1 MANLPSVEDLLAAGS
16 HFGHQTQRWNPKMKP
31 YILAEK
37 NGIYVLNLSKT
48 RDLLEEAAKA
58 AAKISESG
66 KTVLFV
72 GTKPTARQCV
82 LDAAAACNQF
92 SVTNRWLGGML
103 TNFQTVRKSIKK
115 IDKIDAMEQDGTF
128 QALSKKEVLDKNRE
142 REKLLSVFGGIR
154 EMVNLPGLLVVTDL
168 AHEKIAV
175 AEARRLHIPIIGIC
189 DTNVDPTLVD
199 YPVPANDDAVKSIKL
214 IVDYIAANVRSSTTA
229 RTSNMQITAS
239 LVNEL
244 RQKTGVG
251 MMQCKKALTETD
263 GDMDK
268 AVELLRKQG
277 AAVAAKRADKAAKE
291 GRIYLVETADKA
303 AAFELSCETEPV
315 SNNED
320 FVALANLAVKAVET
334 QAISSVEDLK
344 NAVVDGVKINDRLQ
358 DVLVKIQENIDFR
371 KFGELKKVPNSVF
384 GVYSHMK
391 GKIGVITELAF
402 EGSADEAALK
412 AAAKDIAMQA
422 AAFAP
427 VALND
432 ASVPAETIEKEKEI
446 AKAQIEAS
454 GKQTKPEFMQRQIDG
469 RVAKVLK
476 EIVLED
482 QEFFM
487 SEKNRSASRTT
498 SRKSLPSSSVFPA

>member
-1 MANLPSVEDLLAAGS
+1 
-16 HFGHQTQRWNPKMKP
+16 
-31 YILAEK
+31 
-37 NGIYVLNLSKT
+37 
-48 RDLLEEAAKA
+48 
-58 AAKISESG
+58 
-66 KTVLFV
+66 
-72 GTKPTARQCV
+72 
-82 LDAAAACNQF
+82 
-92 SVTNRWLGGML
+92 
-103 TNFQTVRKSIKK
+103 
-115 IDKIDAMEQDGTF
+115 
-128 QALSKKEVLDKNRE
+128 
-142 REKLLSVFGGIR
+142 
-154 EMVNLPGLLVVTDL
+154 
-168 AHEKIAV
+168 
-175 AEARRLHIPIIGIC
+175 
-189 DTNVDPTLVD
+189 
-199 YPVPANDDAVKSIKL
+199 
-214 IVDYIAANVRSSTTA
+214 
-229 RTSNMQITAS
+229 MQITAS

-251 MMQCKKALTETD
+251 MMQCKKALVETD

-268 AVELLRKQG
+268 AVELLRKHG

-291 GRIYLVETADKA
+291 GRVYLIETADKA
-303 AAFELSCETEPV
+303 AAFELTCETEPV
-315 SNNED
+315 SNNDD
-320 FVALANLAVKAVET
+320 FVALAAMATKAIET
-334 QAISSVEDLK
+334 QDIASVEDLK

-371 KFGELKKVPNSVF
+371 KFAVIKKVPNSVF

-402 EGSADEAALK
+402 EGTASDEAALK
-412 AAAKDIAMQA
+412 QAAKDIAMQA

-432 ASVPAETIEKEKEI
+432 AAVPAETIEKEKEI

-487 SEKNRSASRTT
+487 SEKNPKKLSVKDYLQEVVAKQLGLT
-498 SRKSLPSSSVFPA
+498 SLKVVNFIRFERGN

>member
-1 MANLPSVEDLLAAGS
+1 MA
-16 HFGHQTQRWNPKMKP
+16 T
-31 YILAEK
+31 
-37 NGIYVLNLSKT
+37 
-48 RDLLEEAAKA
+48 
-58 AAKISESG
+58 
-66 KTVLFV
+66 
-72 GTKPTARQCV
+72 
-82 LDAAAACNQF
+82 
-92 SVTNRWLGGML
+92 
-103 TNFQTVRKSIKK
+103 
-115 IDKIDAMEQDGTF
+115 
-128 QALSKKEVLDKNRE
+128 
-142 REKLLSVFGGIR
+142 
-154 EMVNLPGLLVVTDL
+154 
-168 AHEKIAV
+168 
-175 AEARRLHIPIIGIC
+175 
-189 DTNVDPTLVD
+189 
-199 YPVPANDDAVKSIKL
+199 
-214 IVDYIAANVRSSTTA
+214 
-229 RTSNMQITAS
+229 ITAS

-263 GDMDK
+263 GDLDK

-291 GRIYLVETADKA
+291 GRIYLIETADKA

-315 SNNED
+315 SNNDD
-320 FVALANLAVKAVET
+320 FVALANMAVKAVES
-334 QAISSVEDLK
+334 QAIASVEDLK
-344 NAVVDGVKINDRLQ
+344 NAVVDGKKVNDILQ

-371 KFGELKKVPNSVF
+371 KFAELKKSANSVF

-391 GKIGVITELAF
+391 GKIGVITELAY

-432 ASVPAETIEKEKEI
+432 AAVPAETIEKEREI
-446 AKAQIEAS
+446 ARAQIEAQAQAT
-454 GKQTKPEFMQRQIDG
+454 GKQTKPEFVERQLEG

-487 SEKNRSASRTT
+487 SEKNPKKLNVKDYLQEVVAKQLGLS
-498 SRKSLPSSSVFPA
+498 SLKVVNFIRFERGN

>member
-1 MANLPSVEDLLAAGS
+1 
-16 HFGHQTQRWNPKMKP
+16 
-31 YILAEK
+31 
-37 NGIYVLNLSKT
+37 
-48 RDLLEEAAKA
+48 
-58 AAKISESG
+58 
-66 KTVLFV
+66 
-72 GTKPTARQCV
+72 
-82 LDAAAACNQF
+82 
-92 SVTNRWLGGML
+92 
-103 TNFQTVRKSIKK
+103 
-115 IDKIDAMEQDGTF
+115 
-128 QALSKKEVLDKNRE
+128 
-142 REKLLSVFGGIR
+142 
-154 EMVNLPGLLVVTDL
+154 
-168 AHEKIAV
+168 
-175 AEARRLHIPIIGIC
+175 
-189 DTNVDPTLVD
+189 
-199 YPVPANDDAVKSIKL
+199 
-214 IVDYIAANVRSSTTA
+214 
-229 RTSNMQITAS
+229 MQITAS

-277 AAVAAKRADKAAKE
+277 AAVAAQRADKAAKE

-320 FVALANLAVKAVET
+320 FVALANLAIKAVET

-371 KFGELKKVPNSVF
+371 KFGELKKAPNSVF

-391 GKIGVITELAF
+391 GKIGVITELTF

-487 SEKNRSASRTT
+487 SEKNPKKLSVKDYLQEVVAKQLGLS
-498 SRKSLPSSSVFPA
+498 SLKVVNFIRFERGN

>member
-1 MANLPSVEDLLAAGS
+1 
-16 HFGHQTQRWNPKMKP
+16 
-31 YILAEK
+31 
-37 NGIYVLNLSKT
+37 
-48 RDLLEEAAKA
+48 
-58 AAKISESG
+58 
-66 KTVLFV
+66 
-72 GTKPTARQCV
+72 
-82 LDAAAACNQF
+82 
-92 SVTNRWLGGML
+92 
-103 TNFQTVRKSIKK
+103 
-115 IDKIDAMEQDGTF
+115 
-128 QALSKKEVLDKNRE
+128 
-142 REKLLSVFGGIR
+142 
-154 EMVNLPGLLVVTDL
+154 
-168 AHEKIAV
+168 
-175 AEARRLHIPIIGIC
+175 
-189 DTNVDPTLVD
+189 
-199 YPVPANDDAVKSIKL
+199 
-214 IVDYIAANVRSSTTA
+214 
-229 RTSNMQITAS
+229 MQITAS

-291 GRIYLVETADKA
+291 GRIYLIETADKA

-315 SNNED
+315 SNNDD
-320 FVALANLAVKAVET
+320 FVALAAMAVKAVET
-334 QAISSVEDLK
+334 QAIASVDDLK
-344 NAVVDGVKINDRLQ
+344 NAVVDGVKVSDRLQ

-371 KFGELKKVPNSVF
+371 KFAELKKVPNSVF

-412 AAAKDIAMQA
+412 QAAKDIAMQA

-432 ASVPAETIEKEKEI
+432 AAVPAETIEKEKEI
-446 AKAQIEAS
+446 ARAQIELQAQQT
-454 GKQTKPEFMQRQIDG
+454 GKATKPEFVERQLQG

-487 SEKNRSASRTT
+487 SDKNPKKLSVKDYLQEVVAKQLGLASLKVVNFIRFE
-498 SRKSLPSSSVFPA
+498 RGN

>member
-1 MANLPSVEDLLAAGS
+1 
-16 HFGHQTQRWNPKMKP
+16 
-31 YILAEK
+31 
-37 NGIYVLNLSKT
+37 
-48 RDLLEEAAKA
+48 
-58 AAKISESG
+58 
-66 KTVLFV
+66 
-72 GTKPTARQCV
+72 
-82 LDAAAACNQF
+82 
-92 SVTNRWLGGML
+92 
-103 TNFQTVRKSIKK
+103 
-115 IDKIDAMEQDGTF
+115 
-128 QALSKKEVLDKNRE
+128 
-142 REKLLSVFGGIR
+142 
-154 EMVNLPGLLVVTDL
+154 
-168 AHEKIAV
+168 
-175 AEARRLHIPIIGIC
+175 
-189 DTNVDPTLVD
+189 
-199 YPVPANDDAVKSIKL
+199 
-214 IVDYIAANVRSSTTA
+214 
-229 RTSNMQITAS
+229 MQITAS

-251 MMQCKKALTETD
+251 MMQCKKVLVETD

-277 AAVAAKRADKAAKE
+277 AAVAAKRADKAAAE
-291 GRIYLVETADKA
+291 GRIYLVETADRA

-315 SNNED
+315 SNNDD

-334 QAISSVEDLK
+334 QDISSVDALK
-344 NAVVDGVKINDRLQ
+344 NAVVDGVKIADRLA

-371 KFGELKKVPNSVF
+371 KFAEIKKAPNSVF
-384 GVYSHMK
+384 GIYSHMK

-446 AKAQIEAS
+446 AKAQIENAAKES
-454 GKQTKPEFMQRQIDG
+454 GKVTKPEFVQRQIDG

-487 SEKNRSASRTT
+487 AEKNPKKLSVKDYLQEVVAKQLGLS
-498 SRKSLPSSSVFPA
+498 SLKVVNFVRFERGK

>member
-1 MANLPSVEDLLAAGS
+1 MAA
-16 HFGHQTQRWNPKMKP
+16 
-31 YILAEK
+31 
-37 NGIYVLNLSKT
+37 
-48 RDLLEEAAKA
+48 
-58 AAKISESG
+58 
-66 KTVLFV
+66 
-72 GTKPTARQCV
+72 
-82 LDAAAACNQF
+82 
-92 SVTNRWLGGML
+92 
-103 TNFQTVRKSIKK
+103 
-115 IDKIDAMEQDGTF
+115 
-128 QALSKKEVLDKNRE
+128 
-142 REKLLSVFGGIR
+142 
-154 EMVNLPGLLVVTDL
+154 
-168 AHEKIAV
+168 
-175 AEARRLHIPIIGIC
+175 
-189 DTNVDPTLVD
+189 
-199 YPVPANDDAVKSIKL
+199 
-214 IVDYIAANVRSSTTA
+214 
-229 RTSNMQITAS
+229 ITAS

-291 GRIYLVETADKA
+291 GRIYLIETADKA

-320 FVALANLAVKAVET
+320 FVALADLAVKAVET
-334 QAISSVEDLK
+334 QAIASVEDLK
-344 NAVVDGVKINDRLQ
+344 NAVVDGKKINDVLQ

-371 KFGELKKVPNSVF
+371 KFAELKKSANSVF

-391 GKIGVITELAF
+391 GKIGVITELAY

-432 ASVPAETIEKEKEI
+432 AAVPAETIEKEREI
-446 AKAQIEAS
+446 ARAQIELQAQQT
-454 GKQTKPEFMQRQIDG
+454 GKATKPEFVERQLDG

-487 SEKNRSASRTT
+487 SEKNPKKLAVKDYLQEVVAKQLGLS
-498 SRKSLPSSSVFPA
+498 SLKVVNFIRFERGN

>member
-1 MANLPSVEDLLAAGS
+1 
-16 HFGHQTQRWNPKMKP
+16 
-31 YILAEK
+31 
-37 NGIYVLNLSKT
+37 
-48 RDLLEEAAKA
+48 
-58 AAKISESG
+58 
-66 KTVLFV
+66 
-72 GTKPTARQCV
+72 
-82 LDAAAACNQF
+82 
-92 SVTNRWLGGML
+92 
-103 TNFQTVRKSIKK
+103 
-115 IDKIDAMEQDGTF
+115 
-128 QALSKKEVLDKNRE
+128 
-142 REKLLSVFGGIR
+142 
-154 EMVNLPGLLVVTDL
+154 
-168 AHEKIAV
+168 
-175 AEARRLHIPIIGIC
+175 
-189 DTNVDPTLVD
+189 
-199 YPVPANDDAVKSIKL
+199 
-214 IVDYIAANVRSSTTA
+214 
-229 RTSNMQITAS
+229 MQITAS

-251 MMQCKKALTETD
+251 MMQCKKALVETD

-291 GRIYLVETADKA
+291 GRIYLIETADKA

-315 SNNED
+315 SNNDD
-320 FVALANLAVKAVET
+320 FVALANMAVKAVET
-334 QAISSVEDLK
+334 QDINSVEDLK
-344 NAVVDGVKINDRLQ
+344 NAVVDGKKVNDVLQ

-371 KFGELKKVPNSVF
+371 KFAVIKKVPNSVF
-384 GVYSHMK
+384 GLYSHMK

-402 EGSADEAALK
+402 EGTPSDEAALK
-412 AAAKDIAMQA
+412 QAAKDIAMQA

-432 ASVPAETIEKEKEI
+432 AAVPAETIEKEKEI

-487 SEKNRSASRTT
+487 SDKNPKKLSVKDYLQEVVAKQLGLASLKVVNFIRFE
-498 SRKSLPSSSVFPA
+498 RGN

>member
-1 MANLPSVEDLLAAGS
+1 MA
-16 HFGHQTQRWNPKMKP
+16 T
-31 YILAEK
+31 
-37 NGIYVLNLSKT
+37 
-48 RDLLEEAAKA
+48 
-58 AAKISESG
+58 
-66 KTVLFV
+66 
-72 GTKPTARQCV
+72 
-82 LDAAAACNQF
+82 
-92 SVTNRWLGGML
+92 
-103 TNFQTVRKSIKK
+103 
-115 IDKIDAMEQDGTF
+115 
-128 QALSKKEVLDKNRE
+128 
-142 REKLLSVFGGIR
+142 
-154 EMVNLPGLLVVTDL
+154 
-168 AHEKIAV
+168 
-175 AEARRLHIPIIGIC
+175 
-189 DTNVDPTLVD
+189 
-199 YPVPANDDAVKSIKL
+199 
-214 IVDYIAANVRSSTTA
+214 
-229 RTSNMQITAS
+229 ITAS

-263 GDMDK
+263 GDLDK

-315 SNNED
+315 SNNDD
-320 FVALANLAVKAVET
+320 FVALAALAVKAVET
-334 QAISSVEDLK
+334 QAIASVEDLK
-344 NAVVDGVKINDRLQ
+344 NAVVDGKKINDILQ

-371 KFGELKKVPNSVF
+371 KFAELKKSANSVF

-391 GKIGVITELAF
+391 GKIGVITELAY

-412 AAAKDIAMQA
+412 QAAKDIAMQA

-432 ASVPAETIEKEKEI
+432 AAVPAETIEKEREI
-446 AKAQIEAS
+446 ARAQIEAQAQAT
-454 GKQTKPEFMQRQIDG
+454 GKQTKPEFVERQLDG

-487 SEKNRSASRTT
+487 SEKNPKKLAVKDYLQEVVAKQLGLS
-498 SRKSLPSSSVFPA
+498 SLKVVNFIRFERGN

>member
-1 MANLPSVEDLLAAGS
+1 
-16 HFGHQTQRWNPKMKP
+16 
-31 YILAEK
+31 
-37 NGIYVLNLSKT
+37 
-48 RDLLEEAAKA
+48 
-58 AAKISESG
+58 
-66 KTVLFV
+66 
-72 GTKPTARQCV
+72 
-82 LDAAAACNQF
+82 
-92 SVTNRWLGGML
+92 
-103 TNFQTVRKSIKK
+103 
-115 IDKIDAMEQDGTF
+115 
-128 QALSKKEVLDKNRE
+128 
-142 REKLLSVFGGIR
+142 
-154 EMVNLPGLLVVTDL
+154 
-168 AHEKIAV
+168 
-175 AEARRLHIPIIGIC
+175 
-189 DTNVDPTLVD
+189 
-199 YPVPANDDAVKSIKL
+199 
-214 IVDYIAANVRSSTTA
+214 
-229 RTSNMQITAS
+229 MQITAS

-263 GDMDK
+263 GDMEK
-268 AVELLRKQG
+268 ALELLRKQG

-291 GRIYLVETADKA
+291 GRVYLIETAEKA
-303 AAFELSCETEPV
+303 AAFELTCETEPV
-315 SNNED
+315 SNNDD
-320 FVALANLAVKAVET
+320 FVALAALATKAVET

-371 KFGELKKVPNSVF
+371 KFAEVKKVPNSVF
-384 GVYSHMK
+384 GLYSHMK

-402 EGSADEAALK
+402 EGTASDEAALK
-412 AAAKDIAMQA
+412 QAAKDIAMQA

-432 ASVPAETIEKEKEI
+432 AAVPAETIEKEKEI

-487 SEKNRSASRTT
+487 SEKNPKKLSVKDYLQEVVAKQLGLT
-498 SRKSLPSSSVFPA
+498 SLKVVNFIRFERGN

>member
-1 MANLPSVEDLLAAGS
+1 
-16 HFGHQTQRWNPKMKP
+16 
-31 YILAEK
+31 
-37 NGIYVLNLSKT
+37 
-48 RDLLEEAAKA
+48 
-58 AAKISESG
+58 
-66 KTVLFV
+66 
-72 GTKPTARQCV
+72 
-82 LDAAAACNQF
+82 
-92 SVTNRWLGGML
+92 
-103 TNFQTVRKSIKK
+103 
-115 IDKIDAMEQDGTF
+115 
-128 QALSKKEVLDKNRE
+128 
-142 REKLLSVFGGIR
+142 
-154 EMVNLPGLLVVTDL
+154 
-168 AHEKIAV
+168 
-175 AEARRLHIPIIGIC
+175 
-189 DTNVDPTLVD
+189 
-199 YPVPANDDAVKSIKL
+199 
-214 IVDYIAANVRSSTTA
+214 
-229 RTSNMQITAS
+229 MQITAS

-315 SNNED
+315 SNNDD

-334 QAISSVEDLK
+334 QAIASVEDLK
-344 NAVVDGVKINDRLQ
+344 NAVVDGVKIADRLA

-446 AKAQIEAS
+446 ARAQIELQAQQT
-454 GKQTKPEFMQRQIDG
+454 GKQTKPEFVERQLQG

-487 SEKNRSASRTT
+487 SEKNPKKLSVKDYLQEVVAKQLGLS
-498 SRKSLPSSSVFPA
+498 SLKVVNFIRFERGN